1 MVVSSADLNRA
12 LLRYLDTGSRD
23 PSQALGAWLAAMTDD
38 ESVTAVRFQS
48 GFFGAEALGYF
59 VEVLK
64 RIAAAGG
71 PVSLLVGSNDGTT
84 KRRDLELLLEL
95 AGPPR
100 EGRRLGVVAFDN
112 AYFHPKTFHF
122 ERSDGSAAAY
132 VGSANLTR
140 SGATSLHVEAG
151 VVLDTNDGDDPAVL
165 ATVRNAIDWWFESTP
180 DGFTLVTDLADLD
193 DLVARGRL
201 DVPRPPLVRPVT
213 PVLTSGSTDRITLS
227 PLAAIPTIPTTGSTA
242 PPTTEPPADSA
253 EASAEQPGTVTPPR
267 SGPPAV
273 TTVEWSKVL
282 SQSDAQRK
290 PQGNQRGS
298 ITLVAAGY
306 PINAQTYFRY
316 DFFRGVAWTAD
327 TTSTGEGR
335 ETAAVAFATTVLG
348 QDLGT
353 LQLPVSYAPNREASQ
368 ANYTAL
374 LHVGSL
380 GPQFAAHDMTGR
392 TLRLERRSDGSFAL
406 AIE

>member
-1 MVVSSADLNRA
+1 
-12 LLRYLDTGSRD
+12 
-23 PSQALGAWLAAMTDD
+23 MTHD
-38 ESVTAVRFQS
+38 ESVTAVRLQS

-59 VEVLK
+59 IEVFERL
-64 RIAAAGG
+64 AAADG

-84 KRRDLELLLEL
+84 NRRDVELLLAL

-151 VVLDTNDGDDPAVL
+151 VVLDEGDDPAVL
-165 ATVRNAIDWWFESTP
+165 EAVRDAIDWWFESTP

-201 DVPRPPLVRPVT
+201 DVPRPPLVRPVGAV
-213 PVLTSGSTDRITLS
+213 PTSGSAEHITLS
-227 PLAAIPTIPTTGSTA
+227 PLTAIPTIPTAGTTV
-242 PPTTEPPADSA
+242 PPTTEPPAESA
-253 EASAEQPGTVTPPR
+253 EASAEQPGTVTPAP

-316 DFFRGVAWTAD
+316 DFFSGVAWTAD

-348 QDLGT
+348 QDLGV

-368 ANYTAL
+368 ANYTTL
-374 LHVGSL
+374 LHVGPL
-380 GPQFAAHDMTGR
+380 GPQLAAHDMTGR
-392 TLRLERRSDGSFAL
+392 TLTLGRRSDSSFAL

>member
-1 MVVSSADLNRA
+1 MVALPADRDRA

-38 ESVTAVRFQS
+38 ESVTAVRLQS

-59 VEVLK
+59 VEVFERL
-64 RIAAAGG
+64 AAADG

-84 KRRDLELLLEL
+84 KRRDVELLLEL

-122 ERSDGSAAAY
+122 ERFGGSAAAY

-140 SGATSLHVEAG
+140 SGAASLHVEAG

-165 ATVRNAIDWWFESTP
+165 DAVRAAVDWWFESTP

-201 DVPRPPLVRPVT
+201 DVPRPPLVRPVAPSSYVRLDGSRHADAADGDPEDPGQRHRSAVDYRAARRERRGERRAAGHDHDAAERPPGSSHGGVEQG
-213 PVLTSGSTDRITLS
+213 PVAVRRSEEAAWQPAREYHPCRRRLPDQRADLL
-227 PLAAIPTIPTTGSTA
+227 PLRLLQRSRVDGRHHKHRRGPR
-242 PPTTEPPADSA
+242 D
-253 EASAEQPGTVTPPR
+253 R
-267 SGPPAV
+267 SGRVRYNGARPGP
-273 TTVEWSKVL
+273 
-282 SQSDAQRK
+282 RC
-290 PQGNQRGS
+290 
-298 ITLVAAGY
+298 VAA
-306 PINAQTYFRY
+306 
-316 DFFRGVAWTAD
+316 
-327 TTSTGEGR
+327 
-335 ETAAVAFATTVLG
+335 
-348 QDLGT
+348 
-353 LQLPVSYAPNREASQ
+353 PVSYAPNREASQ
-368 ANYTAL
+368 ANYTTL

-406 AIE
+406 SIE